1 MGARYVLCVLLF
13 NIFVENGTVMTSI
26 WFRREMEAVSGILGK
41 CSHEALKRF
50 VKVGCCVDSRICSQG
65 VVGITV
71 RPTRIASVVWAI
83 ITRESNDVSTIEM
96 SETALEKEVRELRR
110 WVGVPINRYAVR
122 ESNLWDVNT
131 TVLLPNRIVLE
142 TYLSRLINDYE
153 NFRS

>member
-1 MGARYVLCVLLF
+1 
-13 NIFVENGTVMTSI
+13 
-26 WFRREMEAVSGILGK
+26 MEAVSGILGK

-110 WVGVPINRYAVR
+110 
-122 ESNLWDVNT
+122 
-131 TVLLPNRIVLE
+131 
-142 TYLSRLINDYE
+142 
-153 NFRS
+153 